1 MALVA
6 VPAIVLLTPDDAVAL
21 RAWELLDGLAGP
33 TDVLQDLIRDGFATL
48 PPFVLVDATGDGV
61 RVLVR
66 GDARAEVDTGQQTAR
81 WTGAGVSTWAER
93 SFEQVTLVRVDARET
108 AGDPLPLRAGVVRC
122 GGFEYRPATGP
133 PAAAERQPVPTEVIE
148 SVPAAGPAP
157 IVQPAAAPAVA
168 PAAAP
173 AVAPVAERAVAP
185 VAEPGPDLPPEPG
198 CTPDLAQT
206 RTDDPEDGF
215 DHLFESTIMRS
226 VEDAAIREVVEDAAA
241 LDGAAEPADPAG
253 AAEPA
258 EPSEPPEPAEPSEP
272 VEQGEPDPAR
282 LGDHD
287 GRTIM
292 SGDLDALREQTPN
305 TDPIPSGAS
314 TDPATTA
321 RLELS
326 TGDVVV
332 LDRDVVIGR
341 RPEVERVQGGRVPT
355 VVTVPSPQQDVSR
368 THLRIGRSGEQ
379 VLATDLHSM
388 NGTLLVGADGITR
401 NLDGGAPHP
410 LADGDTLDIGDG
422 VTLTLRMP

>member
-1 MALVA
+1 MSVRYRPGPMALVA
-6 VPAIVLLTPDDAVAL
+6 VPAIALLTPDDAVAL

-33 TDVLQDLIRDGFATL
+33 TDLLQDLIRDGFVTL

-66 GDARAEVDTGQQTAR
+66 GDARAEVDTGRETAR

-93 SFEQVTLVRVDARET
+93 SFEQVTLVRVDAGET
-108 AGDPLPLRAGVVRC
+108 AVDPLPLRAGVVRC

-133 PAAAERQPVPTEVIE
+133 PPAAERQPVPGPVIE
-148 SVPAAGPAP
+148 SVPAAEPAP
-157 IVQPAAAPAVA
+157 IVQQAAAPAVG
-168 PAAAP
+168 P
-173 AVAPVAERAVAP
+173 AVQPVAES
-185 VAEPGPDLPPEPG
+185 GPDLPPEPG

-282 LGDHD
+282 IGDHD